1 MKRLRAQY
9 CFWIATSIALILSA
23 KSRAASETKTI
34 ANRVTEFEK
43 AAGNRL
49 APWFHQA
56 KIEYPPQRVVL
67 IGLKSKQR
75 LELWAGPENGELK
88 WIHTYPILAA
98 SGTSGPKL
106 REGDQQVPEGFYQI
120 ASLNPNSRFHLA
132 LRVNYPSD
140 FDRARAREDHRE
152 NLGGDIMIH
161 GNRVSIG
168 CLAMGDEAA
177 EDLFVLAA
185 KTGLKNVRVI
195 LTPVDFRAGETV
207 EARNA
212 LPQWTHALYQQLKV
226 ALEKFRREE

>member
-1 MKRLRAQY
+1 MKRLRVGI
-9 CFWIATSIALILSA
+9 CFCFATSVILILSITG
-23 KSRAASETKTI
+23 RAAAESKTI
-34 ANRVTEFEK
+34 AERVTEFEK
-43 AAGNRL
+43 TAGDRL
-49 APWFHQA
+49 APWFERA
-56 KIEYPPQRVVL
+56 KIDYPPRRVVL
-67 IGLKSKQR
+67 IGVKNTQH
-75 LELWAGPENGELK
+75 LELWAGAQNGPMK

-98 SGTSGPKL
+98 SGTSGPKM
-106 REGDQQVPEGFYQI
+106 REGDRQVPEGLYDI

-132 LRVNYPSD
+132 LRVNYPND

-152 NLGGDIMIH
+152 KLGGDIMIH
-161 GNRVSIG
+161 GNRVSVG
-168 CLAMGDEAA
+168 CLAMGDAAA

-212 LPQWTHALYQQLKV
+212 LSHWTRALYQQLKV